1 MPLPPALLLLALCL
15 LAAHP
20 SSAVDFR
27 STWADASRRWFGPD
41 WWANPLQDWSLQ
53 SGRAVVRAARNRT
66 LALTTHSIVSV
77 PPAASVI
84 FEASVVITHVPR
96 LPPSSRPGDAS
107 PEAGFRF
114 GRTGPNPHRL
124 SGLMDANNWV
134 DAVISTSGDLIVAR
148 LGRKKRQKR
157 AFPLRRNTPIT
168 LTLLVQRVPGNRGA
182 ADVSLTA
189 TEGFSA
195 GATIVTLSRRMRM
208 RVVLG
213 GFSLVASSPAET
225 KGRAPSTFYFD
236 RFSLSGRGVAY
247 DPAHRIGPI
256 VSTQYLL
263 SDNTVKIAAQFM
275 PVDDDASSRSRTIAR
290 LYTKED
296 NAPRFRYRRRASAR
310 LHRLSRTVVFSV
322 PNWDKTKA
330 HDYVVETFWQGSRY
344 VRRGKIRAE
353 PTGTQFKIGV
363 FSCDFGYL
371 FPHVEL
377 TQKVKRHN
385 PDMLFFAGDQIY
397 ETNDEFGNAKFAE
410 LEDAMLDY
418 LRRYYRFL
426 LSWQR
431 LLKDRPSIIVPDDH
445 DVFHGDLF
453 GHGGRRLELD
463 VVGGRRVINDRN
475 GGYLMPGKWVRAVE
489 RTQVGVLPTAAT
501 PGVRL
506 PIGIRTYFT
515 SVRYARLSFAV
526 MEDRK
531 FKTGPDS
538 VEMTRGRVRDLGIG
552 ANLLGPAQE
561 QWLDAWADDWTGH
574 DMKIALSQTIL
585 CKATTHSGHELG
597 RSTYT
602 FDSGAWPIAARNRA
616 VASLA
621 RARALSLHG
630 DQHLGGIVRLRA
642 DEERDWERSYYGF
655 MVPGTANGWPRAWW
669 PRSAQGSWTG
679 RFKDDAGH
687 DIDVLAIA
695 NPDKGSN
702 LLARK
707 FGDSIAPGELAY
719 KKGSGYGMVTV
730 DRRRTTAM
738 IALYRV
744 GRSRDEL
751 FDGFP
756 RTIWIGGREDAE
768 AARGASRFA
777 DGGGGR
783 RLNGTDT
790 QVIDNNNIT

>member
-1 MPLPPALLLLALCL
+1 MSLSVALLLALCL
-15 LAAHP
+15 LAQPAA
-20 SSAVDFR
+20 AVDFR

-77 PPAASVI
+77 PQASSVI

-96 LPPSSRPGDAS
+96 LPAAADSASS

-114 GRTGPNPHRL
+114 GRSGPNPHRL
-124 SGLMDANNWV
+124 SGLMDANRWI
-134 DAVISTSGDLIVAR
+134 DAVISTSGDLFVAR
-148 LGRKKRQKR
+148 LGRKRRQTR

-168 LTLLVQRVPGNRGA
+168 LTLLVRRVPGNRGA
-182 ADVSLTA
+182 AEVSLTA
-189 TEGFSA
+189 TEGFGA
-195 GATIVTLSRRMRM
+195 GATIVTLSRMMRM
-208 RVVLG
+208 RAVLG

-225 KGRAPSTFYFD
+225 RGRARATFYFH

-247 DPAHRIGPI
+247 DAAHRIGPI
-256 VSTQYLL
+256 VSTQYLM

-275 PVDDDASSRSRTIAR
+275 PVDDDQVTRKRTLAT

-296 NAPRFRYRRRASAR
+296 DAPRFRYRKRATAR

-322 PNWDKTKA
+322 PNWDKSVA

-377 TQKVKRHN
+377 TEKVRRHN

-397 ETNDEFGNAKFAE
+397 ETNDEFGNAKFSE
-410 LEDAMLDY
+410 TDDAMLDY

-431 LLKDRPSIIVPDDH
+431 LLKDRPSVIIPDDH

-515 SVRYARLSFAV
+515 TVRYARLSFAV

-552 ANLLGPAQE
+552 ADLLGPAQE
-561 QWLDAWADDWTGH
+561 QWLRNWGEDWRGH

-585 CKATTHSGHELG
+585 CKATTHSGHQLA
-597 RSTYT
+597 RSTYI

-616 VASLA
+616 VGILA
-621 RARALSLHG
+621 DAQALSLHG

-642 DEERDWERSYYGF
+642 DEESDWDKSYYGF

-669 PRSAQGSWTG
+669 PRPTAEGPWTG
-679 RFKDDAGH
+679 TFKDDAGH
-687 DIDVLAIA
+687 DIDVVAMA
-695 NPDKGSN
+695 NPDRGSN
-702 LLARK
+702 LLARR
-707 FGDSIAPGELAY
+707 FGDSIAAGELAY
-719 KKGSGYGMVTV
+719 RKGSGYGMVTV
-730 DRRRTTAM
+730 DRRRKTATM
-738 IALYRV
+738 GLYRV
-744 GRSRDEL
+744 GRSADEV

-756 RTIWIGGREDAE
+756 KTIWIGGRQDAGARR
-768 AARGASRFA
+768 AARFA
-777 DGGGGR
+777 RGGGGGP
-783 RLNGTDT
+783 NGTGTDAAAAE
-790 QVIDNNNIT
+790 